1 MRAADNSKDTTISEN
16 AAGQM
21 EKARSIIKGSTSTK
35 GVQPPPTENK
45 VLIEVSGESSPDKVE
60 GTLNLLKRTGNG
72 KLKQEE
78 KLSEPSRKN
87 QVAMGRAE
95 RRI

>member
-1 MRAADNSKDTTISEN
+1 
-16 AAGQM
+16 M

-35 GVQPPPTENK
+35 GVQPPPIATKQMESSTTKTIGPTENK
-45 VLIEVSGESSPDKVE
+45 VLMEVSGESSPDKVE
-60 GTLNLLKRTGNG
+60 GNLNLLKRIGNG